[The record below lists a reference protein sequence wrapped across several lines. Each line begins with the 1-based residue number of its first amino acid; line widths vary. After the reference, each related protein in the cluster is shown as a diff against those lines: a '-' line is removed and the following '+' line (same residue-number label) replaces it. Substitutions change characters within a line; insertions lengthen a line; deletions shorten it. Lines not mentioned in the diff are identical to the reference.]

1 MPATVLIGG
10 DVCPIGRNRDLFRR
24 GDADALLN
32 DLRPDFAGADL
43 TIVNLE
49 CPLVRGDSPKPKVG
63 PSLGAPVECV
73 EGLKAIG
80 VDLVGLANN
89 HLMDHGAEGL
99 RSTVRALE
107 ECGIDYVGAGLNLE
121 AAREIWIREIGGVRI
136 GLLAVAEREFG
147 IAGRTTPGV
156 NPLDLIDL
164 VRNIRSRRRD
174 FDFLIVLLHGGNQLY
189 PYPRPGLRDTCRFI
203 IEEGADVVL
212 CQHSH
217 CAGCREDYRGGLIV
231 YGQGDFLF
239 DRSEHSEKLD
249 AGLLLK
255 IEVRGGGD
263 FKADLIPFLQ
273 LQDIGGARRMDAAG
287 ESAFLGD
294 FDRRSAEI
302 LIPGFLESEFEKFCR
317 HLQRYYLNTLH
328 GRPSLLRKVAGRLG
342 MLYYLDRPKICR
354 ERLNLIRCES
364 HREALLELLSRG
376 EARKDYREGL
386 NGGG

>member
-1 MPATVLIGG
+1 MGIRIIIAG
-10 DVCPIGRNRDLFRR
+10 DICPIGRNRDLFRR
-24 GDADALLN
+24 GDAAALLN

-43 TIVNLE
+43 RIVNLE
-49 CPLVRGDSPKPKVG
+49 GPLLRGNSPLPKVG
-63 PSLGAPVECV
+63 PSLGSPRECV

-89 HLMDHGAEGL
+89 HLMDHGPEGL
-99 RSTVRALE
+99 RSTVRTLKE
-107 ECGIDYVGAGLNLE
+107 YGIDCVGAGPNLE
-121 AAREIWIREIGGVRI
+121 AAREIRIREIGGVRI

-147 IAGRTTPGV
+147 IAGRSTPGV

-174 FDFLIVLLHGGNQLY
+174 FDLLIVLLHGGNQFY

-203 IEEGADVVL
+203 IEEGADIVL

-217 CAGCREDYRGGLIV
+217 CAGCREDYQGGLIL

-239 DRSEHSEKLD
+239 DRSEHSEKWD
-249 AGLLLK
+249 TGLLLK

-273 LQDIGGARRMDAAG
+273 LPDSGGARRMDAVEEG
-287 ESAFLGD
+287 AFLGD

-302 LIPGFLESEFEKFCR
+302 LIPGFLEAEFEKFCR
-317 HLQRYYLNTLH
+317 GLQRYYLNTLH
-328 GRPSLLRKVAGRLG
+328 GRSSLLRKVAGRLG

-364 HREALLELLSRG
+364 HREALLELLGRG

-386 NGGG
+386 NDGG